1 MPLERWRRS
10 SSIRSWYSLAITFK
24 TPDDIATEYL
34 TNLKTLKPNVNIAQ
48 TDSDWFIRGK
58 TLGGVV
64 SGVYADQQRIADDAF
79 PQSARHDALDRHL
92 FVYFNGTFNPASQ
105 SQGTVYMTATPG
117 SFVPQGTP
125 LIYSPNSNAYE
136 TTEDFTFI
144 GATGTIPVTSVNAGA
159 LQNLLPGAVLS
170 LSSPPA
176 GVGNS
181 ATALFP
187 GLADGTDS
195 ESDQAAAARILARIR
210 FPVAGGTKSDYEQF
224 ARAADTAVT
233 SATVFR
239 YIYGLGTVGIVITS
253 GTTDIDAAID
263 SGSPVI
269 RTPSDALV
277 AKVQAYIESVNPLT
291 DCAHVLKPNEVA
303 QDVTFRV
310 NYAVGFNGDTIL
322 AGQTLTLNELVQRE
336 IGRTL
341 YKMPIGGRQLGGSGY
356 VLASEIEEGVDNA
369 LSAEA
374 YVTGTIA
381 KVIIDRQCDDLAAT
395 GVNRLCARDEIFK
408 PGVLTIIEGF
418 T

>member
-1 MPLERWRRS
+1 M
-10 SSIRSWYSLAITFK
+10 AITFK
-24 TPDDIATEYL
+24 TPDDIADEYL
-34 TNLKTLKPNVNIAQ
+34 TELKIQKPNVNRDQ
-48 TDSDWFIRGK
+48 TDSDWYVRGK

-64 SGVYADQQRIADDAF
+64 SGIYADQQRIADDAF

-92 FVYFNGTFNPASQ
+92 FVYFNGTFNPS
-105 SQGTVYMTATPG
+105 SNSVGNVYMTAATG
-117 SFVPQGTP
+117 SFVPQGTQMV
-125 LIYSPNSNAYE
+125 YGPNSNAYQ
-136 TTEDFTFI
+136 TTEDFTFTD
-144 GATGTIPVTSVNAGA
+144 APSASIPVSSINAGA
-159 LQNLLPGAVLS
+159 AQNLLPGAVLS

-187 GLADGTDS
+187 GLADGTDA

-210 FPVAGGTKSDYEQF
+210 FPVAGGTKSDYEQY

-253 GTTDIDAAID
+253 GTTDIDAAIN

-291 DCAHVLKPNEVA
+291 DCAHVLKPNEVG
-303 QDVTFRV
+303 QDVVFRV
-310 NYAVGFNGDTIL
+310 NYATGLNGSTIL
-322 AGQTLTLNELVQRE
+322 AGQTLTLNQLVQRE
-336 IGRTL
+336 ISRAL
-341 YKMPIGGRQLGGSGY
+341 YKMPIGGRLIGTSGY
-356 VLASEIEEGVDNA
+356 VLASEIEEGVDNS

-381 KVIIDRQCDDLAAT
+381 KVIIDRQCDDLATT
-395 GVNRLCARDEIFK
+395 GINRLCARDEIFK
-408 PGVLTIIEGF
+408 PGTITIVEGF